1 MIMQANQILFRVHL
15 SVLGITPPFLW
26 GGVVATIV
34 RPAPLLT
41 KRERVPGSR
50 NTSTVHAKYI
60 YILTRA

>member
-1 MIMQANQILFRVHL
+1 MIMQATQILFRVHL
-15 SVLGITPPFLW
+15 SFGENTPPPW
-26 GGVVATIV
+26 VGVVVMIV

-50 NTSTVHAKYI
+50 NAATVCAKYI